1 MAKIYRVFTLF
12 KRSGRR
18 EWRARRW
25 DDRADHAGERA
36 AFHSSQTYCLSVMGR
51 KDLAEGAALDYE
63 VAHMQMENSRRMAA
77 AIRAGK

>member
-1 MAKIYRVFTLF
+1 MAKICRVFGLC
-12 KRSGRR
+12 RRGGRR

-25 DDRADHAGERA
+25 DERADHAAKRA
-36 AFHSSQTYCLSVMGR
+36 VFHSEQAYCLAVMGR
-51 KDLAEGAALDYE
+51 TDLAEGAALDYE